1 MVFVRIVSKTPGGL
15 VTRKE
20 LTRNMGTELDSSSA
34 LALVSKLSELGIE
47 GKAPNMKTSAE
58 LAEHYLRDSRY
69 RGHDARIDSLI
80 RWESSKTFTTGFA
93 TGVGGVLVLPVTIP
107 LAIGSA
113 WVLQARMVGAIAH
126 IRGYDLDDERVRTLV
141 MAAIAGDVTV
151 REAVRRIGTDFG
163 TRASKQAVSR
173 ISGRALMEINKKV
186 GFRLLTKAGTTGV
199 INISKA
205 IPLVGGIVGGTVD
218 GAATSVVGRVA
229 KRTFPPRPDDGLGA
243 YAALAA

>member
-1 MVFVRIVSKTPGGL
+1 
-15 VTRKE
+15 
-20 LTRNMGTELDSSSA
+20 MGIELDSSSA

-47 GKAPNMKTSAE
+47 GKAPRMKTSVE
-58 LAEHYLRDSRY
+58 LAEDYLRDSRY
-69 RGHDARIDSLI
+69 RHHNARIDSLI

-107 LAIGSA
+107 AAIGSA

-126 IRGYDLDDERVRTLV
+126 IRGYDLDDDRVRTLAV
-141 MAAIAGDVTV
+141 AAIAGDATV
-151 REAVRRIGTDFG
+151 KEAVKRIGTDFG

-173 ISGRALMEINKKV
+173 ISGRALIEINKKV

-205 IPLVGGIVGGTVD
+205 IPLVGGVVGGTVD
-218 GAATSVVGRVA
+218 GAATGVVGKVA

-243 YAALAA
+243 YAAVAA